1 MVTYIDLFTGW
12 VPVLKLAEHQS
23 VAPASGIHNMWTGT
37 YTINEYDPNARLY
50 TAGSKTYKS
59 SIVDKWSQY
68 YISAVSLSRQKI
80 HKYAQITK
88 LPQNANIT
96 LKSTSTHLTWLY
108 KTWVGE
114 CEVSYPE
121 TGIRRSPAF

>member
-1 MVTYIDLFTGW
+1 MKHTSTNAWQVSLLAIFTGW

-50 TAGSKTYKS
+50 TKGSKTYKS

-68 YISAVSLSRQKI
+68 YISAVSFLLFLKLKI
-80 HKYAQITK
+80 RNWKQDQHTTK
-88 LPQNANIT
+88 KKRL
-96 LKSTSTHLTWLY
+96 L
-108 KTWVGE
+108 V
-114 CEVSYPE
+114 
-121 TGIRRSPAF
+121 